1 MAITQDETNCMSAIL
16 YSSYMDSVVPMCLF
30 LFVFCSIHL
39 TETRSFY
46 ILAIFK
52 VISSVLHFGNLQF
65 KQERNSDQ
73 ATLPNNTGNCTL
85 SFSVLQLVK
94 IPCKCNQ
101 CTN

>member
-1 MAITQDETNCMSAIL
+1 MKQTVCLL
-16 YSSYMDSVVPMCLF
+16 YCTVHIDSVVPVV
-30 LFVFCSIHL
+30 VFCSIHL
-39 TETRSFY
+39 IPTQSFY
-46 ILAIFK
+46 IVAIFK

-73 ATLPNNTGNCTL
+73 ATLPNNTGNCTI

-94 IPCKCNQ
+94 TPCECNQ